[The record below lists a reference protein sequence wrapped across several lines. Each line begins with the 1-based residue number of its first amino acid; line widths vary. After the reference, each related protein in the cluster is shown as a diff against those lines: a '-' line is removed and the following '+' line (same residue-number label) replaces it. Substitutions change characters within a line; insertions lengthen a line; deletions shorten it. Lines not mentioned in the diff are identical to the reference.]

1 MNLNL
6 TSTGVTVMSIIGAI
20 TFITAFVVFVRTE
33 DVRSCYSSVVR
44 VIGYLVGMILAA
56 LVSLV
61 VCFTMIMLLAIN
73 LKDSRSDYRTIY
85 SNDLK
90 ATVSFV
96 TDLDER
102 EFVGGQKVK
111 EITDRQS
118 GILTISKDGIKV
130 TRRVA
135 STEYLGDV
143 EKGSIVEK
151 IEYSNTSQESKV
163 FGSTLMKN
171 KENRLKIRL
180 KKPASE
186 YAKEK
191 KNVEVEKEL
200 NSLLESS
207 K

>member
-1 MNLNL
+1 MQL
-6 TSTGVTVMSIIGAI
+6 TSAGTILMSIIGAI
-20 TFITAFVVFVRTE
+20 TFITTFVVFVRTE

-61 VCFTMIMLLAIN
+61 VCFTMIMILAIN
-73 LKDSRSDYRTIY
+73 LKDSRSDYRAIY
-85 SNDLK
+85 SNNLK
-90 ATVSFV
+90 ATVSFK

-111 EITDRQS
+111 EMTNRQS
-118 GILTISKDGIKV
+118 GILTISKDAVKV
-130 TRRVA
+130 TRRV
-135 STEYLGDV
+135 SGTEYLGDV

-151 IEYSNTSQESKV
+151 IEYSNTLQESKM
-163 FGSTLMKN
+163 FGSTLMTN
-171 KENRLKIRL
+171 KENRLKIHL

-191 KNVEVEKEL
+191 KDAETKKEL
-200 NSLLESS
+200 KSLLGSS
-207 K
+207 D